1 MTLGGGPGF
10 GLKYGCTRKWCGV
23 RRIPMPTMKD
33 LAPEI
38 FRQRLLMEARWT
50 IEMDAEL
57 VRGYLLGLSAEL
69 GLTPYGEPIVFSP
82 AAGQGRPENAG
93 FDSFLPLINSGI
105 SGYFWTAP
113 RFLSVVVYSCT
124 AFDPDAAVAFT
135 KGYFAIQGRVACSVF

>member
-1 MTLGGGPGF
+1 
-10 GLKYGCTRKWCGV
+10 
-23 RRIPMPTMKD
+23 MPSMKD

-50 IEMDAEL
+50 IVLDAEL

-69 GLTPYGEPIVFSP
+69 GLTPYGEPIVFTP

-105 SGYFWTAP
+105 SGYFWTAS
-113 RFLSVVVYSCT
+113 RFLSVVLYSCT
-124 AFDPDAAVAFT
+124 PFDPDAAVAFT
-135 KGYFAIQGRVACSVF
+135 KGYFAIEGPVACSVF

>member
-1 MTLGGGPGF
+1 
-10 GLKYGCTRKWCGV
+10 
-23 RRIPMPTMKD
+23 MPSMKD

-50 IEMDAEL
+50 IALDAEL

-69 GLTPYGEPIVFSP
+69 GLTPYGEPIVFTP

-105 SGYFWTAP
+105 SGYFWTAS
-113 RFLSVVVYSCT
+113 RFLSVVPYSCT
-124 AFDPDAAVAFT
+124 PFDPDTAVAFN
-135 KGYFAIQGRVACSVF
+135 KGYFAIEGPVACSVF

>member
-1 MTLGGGPGF
+1 
-10 GLKYGCTRKWCGV
+10 
-23 RRIPMPTMKD
+23 MPTMKD

-50 IEMDAEL
+50 IDVDAEL
-57 VRGYLLGLSAEL
+57 VRGYLLGLAAEL
-69 GLTPYGEPIVFSP
+69 GLTPYGDPIVFSP

-105 SGYFWTAP
+105 SGYFWTEQ
-113 RFLSVVVYSCT
+113 RFLSVVLYSCT

-135 KGYFAIQGRVACSVF
+135 KGYFAIQGRIACSVF